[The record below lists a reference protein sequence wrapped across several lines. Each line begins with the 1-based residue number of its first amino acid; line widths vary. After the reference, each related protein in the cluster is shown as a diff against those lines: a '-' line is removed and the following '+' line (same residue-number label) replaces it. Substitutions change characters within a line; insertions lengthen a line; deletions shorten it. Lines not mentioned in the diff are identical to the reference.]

1 MTLEIK
7 STNTAIKVDQR
18 SFEYHIIIPNEIMPQ
33 FKALIARALNTFD
46 TAHPALK
53 ELGDVL
59 YHGQPLQ
66 DYYAQRSD
74 RPLRSESRKE

>member
-7 STNTAIKVDQR
+7 STNTTIKVDQR

-33 FKALIARALNTFD
+33 FKALIARGLNTFD

-53 ELGDVL
+53 ELGDIL
-59 YHGQPLQ
+59 YHNRVLQ

-74 RPLRSESRKE
+74 KPLRSPKG